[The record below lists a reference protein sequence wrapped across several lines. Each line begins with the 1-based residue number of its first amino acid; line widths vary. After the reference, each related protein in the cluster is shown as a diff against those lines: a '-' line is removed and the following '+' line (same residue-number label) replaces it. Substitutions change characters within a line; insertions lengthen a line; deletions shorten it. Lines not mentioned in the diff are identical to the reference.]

1 MFTSHLVS
9 ISTENKK
16 IWISNNNGRGDLMNK
31 GVYLALFSIGLAQ
44 GMKIPIHF
52 FKKNEWRPE
61 LFFGTGGMPSSHSA
75 GVSTLTTYIALQRG
89 LPTFDFALS
98 LVYGL
103 IVMYDAQGVRR
114 QTGEL
119 TLKVNSMNDLIEKIH
134 KDESVEF
141 EQESPKRLKEMLGHQ
156 PEEVI
161 GGAILGVL
169 VGVIGH
175 LCTKKNRKSSIF
187 RVRF

>member
-1 MFTSHLVS
+1 
-9 ISTENKK
+9 
-16 IWISNNNGRGDLMNK
+16 MNK

-44 GMKIPIHF
+44 GVKIPIHY
-52 FKKNEWRPE
+52 FKKREWRPE

-119 TLKVNSMNDLIEKIH
+119 TLKVNSMNDLINKIH
-134 KDESVEF
+134 KEESVEF
-141 EQESPKRLKEMLGHQ
+141 EQESPKKLKEVLGHQ

-161 GGAILGVL
+161 GGAILGVA
-169 VGVIGH
+169 VGIIGH
-175 LCTKKNRKSSIF
+175 LCTKKDRKLSKF
-187 RVRF
+187 KLRF

>member
-1 MFTSHLVS
+1 L
-9 ISTENKK
+9 
-16 IWISNNNGRGDLMNK
+16 NK
-31 GVYLALFSIGLAQ
+31 GVYLALSSIALAQ
-44 GMKIPIHF
+44 GLKIPIHYY
-52 FKKNEWRPE
+52 KKKEWRPD
-61 LFFGTGGMPSSHSA
+61 LFFQTGGMPSSHSA

-103 IVMYDAQGVRR
+103 IVMYDAQGIRR

-119 TLKVNSMNDLIEKIH
+119 TLKVNSMHDLIEKVD
-134 KDESVEF
+134 KEESVEF
-141 EQESPKRLKEMLGHQ
+141 EQEAPKKLKEMLGHQ

-161 GGAILGVL
+161 GGAILGAI

-175 LCTKKNRKSSIF
+175 VCTENSRKLSKFKVKSDSKWF
-187 RVRF
+187 